1 MATSVEKQTPTAL
14 YDVFKKG
21 SIEEVKSLLSAGM
34 ATANAAIET
43 PEKDDTE
50 LVEYVLKKG
59 EIRFVGQGLWSM
71 SYVNEVTTPLFIVV
85 SNGHVDCAS
94 YLLRMKADVNY
105 APTNDAP
112 LHAACKL
119 GNAELV
125 DLLLAYKADANQMN
139 EDGYCPLHLCD
150 TGSYYKCAKALIHR
164 GADIEGASWYEG
176 DTPLHKAAEKGL
188 DDLCSLLVNHGADVN
203 ARNGNEATPLI
214 VACEKSTCEGK
225 YANAVRKL
233 IAFGADIDAHDGDTE
248 AALHKACTAADFDVL
263 KVLVDGGAD
272 VNKRDYD
279 GNTPIYHAI
288 WSSTLEAKRDLAQ
301 QCVRFLFSSGSWGIW
316 AGSFHRVLRSV
327 SVTPEVIEIILNTYE
342 NIPITYKWRQSIP
355 GDVYEENKGFYD
367 WLFKMA
373 LSPRSLMHL
382 ARFSLRKFLGPRCYR
397 VFNSTGLAIPDRLK
411 RYLLLEP
418 QGIVH

>member
-1 MATSVEKQTPTAL
+1 MSLASPRFRRVLEEG
-14 YDVFKKG
+14 DKKG
-21 SIEEVKSLLSAGM
+21 VK
-34 ATANAAIET
+34 
-43 PEKDDTE
+43 E
-50 LVEYVLKKG
+50 LVTNGCDVNMEFVDKVLTEDIG
-59 EIRFVGQGLWSM
+59 REVALGLWSM
-71 SYVNEVTTPLFIVV
+71 SYVTEVTTPLFIVV
-85 SNGHVDCAS
+85 SYGHVDCAS

-112 LHAACKL
+112 LHAACKK
-119 GNAELV
+119 GHAELV
-125 DLLLAYKADANQMN
+125 ELLLAYKADVNQMN

-150 TGSYYKCAKALIHR
+150 TGSYYKCAKALIRR

-225 YANAVRKL
+225 YANAVLKL
-233 IAFGADIDAHDGDTE
+233 IAFGADMNAHDSDTE
-248 AALHKACTAADFDVL
+248 AALHKACTTADFEVV

-272 VNKRDYD
+272 INKRDYD
-279 GNTPIYHAI
+279 GNTPLYHAI
-288 WSSTLEAKRDLAQ
+288 WASTLEAKRDLAQ

-342 NIPITYKWRQSIP
+342 NIPISYKWRQSIP
-355 GDVYEENKGFYD
+355 DYVYEENKDFYD

-382 ARFSLRKFLGPRCYR
+382 SRFSLRKFLGSRCYS
-397 VFNSTGLAIPDRLK
+397 VFNSTSLSIPDRLK

-418 QGIVH
+418 QGVVH